1 MLHWI
6 TYYLSGKFI
15 DLNISSDMN
24 IPDMSAIQSHNQL
37 ISADTS
43 YFGKAST
50 VFNQSTRSA

>member
-24 IPDMSAIQSHNQL
+24 ILDISAIQ
-37 ISADTS
+37 
-43 YFGKAST
+43 
-50 VFNQSTRSA
+50 

>member
-24 IPDMSAIQSHNQL
+24 IPDMSAI
-37 ISADTS
+37 
-43 YFGKAST
+43 
-50 VFNQSTRSA
+50 R